1 MIILAVAKRNEFY
14 VWKNT
19 FAKCTIEAVLE
30 NDHVSFIEHYNGHVT
45 ILREELVR
53 SLFPKDTPIRDRPF
67 LIKDNKEFY
76 AILNRKKEKYKH
88 IFEKI
93 VEETKRSKI
102 NIKRKPKMYEKNDR
116 T

>member
-19 FAKCTIEAVLE
+19 FAKCTIEAVLK
-30 NDHVSFIEHYNGHVT
+30 NDHVSFREHYNGHVT
-45 ILREELVR
+45 ILREELVQ
-53 SLFPKDTPIRDRPF
+53 SLFPKDIPIRDRPC

-93 VEETKRSKI
+93 IEQSKPPKI
-102 NIKRKPKMYEKNDR
+102 NIKRKPKILRRK
-116 T
+116 